1 MLATNNIL
9 LSGFIYFDEL
19 WIAYLI
25 LFILVLAEILFSVSL
40 CVVEDFTENDLEE
53 ISDKISLPNVQT
65 LTVFLENRFH
75 AALITV
81 NILMFIPIETILS
94 AFIKLLFQDADFSNS
109 ASTLL
114 FAVCVVSFF
123 VIILFINFLLFFLLP
138 RKIVRHS
145 SDYTKAAFTLFSL
158 KLSLIMVP
166 ISDFSNFLLTV
177 FFNLSY

>member
-65 LTVFLENRFH
+65 LTVFLENRSKYENRFH

-94 AFIKLLFQDADFSNS
+94 ALIKLLFQDADFSNS

-114 FAVCVVSFF
+114 FAVYVVSFF
-123 VIILFINFLLFFLLP
+123 VVILFINFLLFFLLP
-138 RKIVRHS
+138 R
-145 SDYTKAAFTLFSL
+145 
-158 KLSLIMVP
+158 
-166 ISDFSNFLLTV
+166 
-177 FFNLSY
+177 